1 MAAYSEAITKLIK
14 ALEQLPG
21 IGPKSAERMIFHILK
36 TDGTYAHELADAI
49 VEVKEK
55 IFFCEKC
62 FNLAE
67 DAICHICN
75 NPARNHEIICVVEE
89 PKDVIAIEKAGGY
102 NGVYHVLLGAL
113 SAINGIGPSKLKVEE
128 LMDRIHTG
136 SVEEVILATNP
147 NSDGDTTALY
157 LAQLLSKEKV
167 RISRISRG
175 VPLGSS
181 FEYLDQA
188 TIACA
193 LRDRQPLHQIQ

>member
-36 TDGTYAHELADAI
+36 SDETYARMLADAI
-49 VEVKEK
+49 VAVKEK
-55 IFFCEKC
+55 IFFCETC
-62 FNLAE
+62 FNLSE
-67 DAICHICN
+67 NAICHICN
-75 NPARNHEIICVVEE
+75 NPSRNHEIICVVEE

-113 SAINGIGPSKLKVEE
+113 SAINGIGPSRLKIEE
-128 LMDRIHTG
+128 LMNRIHQG

-157 LAQLLSKEKV
+157 LAQLLAKERVK
-167 RISRISRG
+167 ISRISRG